1 MSEFRFADPL
11 AFVFLLVPLAYY
23 VLRRRPGAGLMYSD
37 TRLFSHLPVS
47 LRMRVVWLPDLL
59 RWLAWLALVIALAR
73 PQAGNAVEVIRGQ
86 GVDIVLALDISTSMA
101 ALDFEPL
108 NRLETAKMVI
118 AEFIENRDFDQIGL
132 VVFARNAY
140 HQAPPTLDYPV
151 LLELLD
157 QVQLVSELRFFEE
170 RRLNG
175 TAIGL
180 GLAASANMLRDSDTA
195 SKVIILLTDGDNNAG
210 IDPVQAAQAV
220 TALGIRIYTIGM
232 GRPGLIQV
240 PGADGETTVVE
251 SDLNEDSLREIAS
264 IGGGLYF
271 RAEDTQGLQRI
282 YNRIDLLERSDAE
295 RLVFVRWQDRA
306 SLVLVVALISL
317 IGERVLRRTLFE
329 GAA

>member
-1 MSEFRFADPL
+1 MSDFRFADPL

-23 VLRRRPGAGLMYSD
+23 LLRRRSMTGLVYSD
-37 TRLFSHLPVS
+37 TRLFSHLPIS
-47 LRMRVVWLPDLL
+47 LRMRVVWLPDFL

-73 PQAGNAVEVIRGQ
+73 PQSGNAVEVIRGQ

-140 HQAPPTLDYPV
+140 HQAPSTLDYPV
-151 LLELLD
+151 LLQLLD

-210 IDPVQAAQAV
+210 IDPTQAAQAV

-232 GRPGLIQV
+232 GRPGVVQV
-240 PGADGETTVVE
+240 PGEDGETTLVE
-251 SDLNEDSLREIAS
+251 SDLNEDALREIAAV
-264 IGGGLYF
+264 GGGLYF
-271 RAEDTQGLQRI
+271 RAEDAQGLQQI